1 MTGDRDV
8 TVVDVPH
15 HRQYE
20 ARIGGDVAGVATYI
34 RTPELIAFIH
44 TEVGEAYEG
53 RGIGST
59 LARTALDQARVQ
71 GLQVIAI
78 CPFVQGWLAKHPE
91 YQDLEYEPASQVT
104 D

>member
-1 MTGDRDV
+1 MTADREV

-15 HRQYE
+15 DRRYE
-20 ARIGGDVAGVATYI
+20 ARIGDHVAGVATYV
-34 RTPELIAFIH
+34 RAPDVIAFIH

-71 GLQVIAI
+71 GLRVIAI
-78 CPFVQGWLAKHPE
+78 CPFIQGWLAKHPE
-91 YQDLEYEPASQVT
+91 YQDLEYVPASQVT